1 MRVAKKLHRVFGLI
15 LALWLVP
22 ASLTGAVL
30 LYKNS
35 LLQWLYPQ
43 LQQPL
48 ITDLATWGKV
58 LDALP
63 QADYNFV
70 RLAHT
75 ERPWLELARL
85 DGTLE
90 YWSASGQLLLSR
102 SQYDDFIGWFYEF
115 HLHLFSAELGEQII
129 GVLGLLAL
137 LLIGSGL
144 WHSWPRHWG
153 WRLWRLPL
161 SAPAIRWS
169 RQWHFVIAFWA
180 TPLLLLTSLTG
191 TAMVYNQQVQQG
203 LSGLFNDPV
212 VKAPV
217 SAHSSYPVTQSHWA
231 LWLPAAQKQLP
242 DGVLRLVSFRK
253 NAEQELSI
261 RAQLNEE
268 WHPNGRT
275 LIKLEPASSE
285 VLSVQ
290 KATEM
295 GQGKQLSQMIY
306 PLHMAAVGGEPYK
319 ILLLLTGLIP
329 LLLWV
334 LGMVFYKQRQAFN
347 KDKKTAP

>member
-48 ITDLATWGKV
+48 VTDLVTWGKV

-63 QADYNFV
+63 QTDYNFV
-70 RLAHT
+70 RLANT

-102 SQYDDFIGWFYEF
+102 SQYEDFIGWFYEF

-144 WHSWPRHWG
+144 WQSWPRHWG

-169 RQWHFVIAFWA
+169 RQWHFVIAFWTA
-180 TPLLLLTSLTG
+180 PLLLLTSLTG

-203 LSGLFNDPV
+203 LSWLFDDPV
-212 VKAPV
+212 VKTPV
-217 SAHSSYPVTQSHWA
+217 SVVSSYPETQSQWT
-231 LWLPAAQKQLP
+231 LWLPAAQQQLP
-242 DGVLRLVSFRK
+242 EGVLRLVSFRK
-253 NAEQELSI
+253 TAEQELSM
-261 RAQLNEE
+261 RAQLSAE

-275 LIKLEPASSE
+275 LIKLDPASSN

-295 GQGKQLSQMIY
+295 GQGKQLSQLIY
-306 PLHMAAVGGEPYK
+306 PIHIAAVGGDFYK
-319 ILLLLTGLIP
+319 ILLLLTGFIP
-329 LLLWV
+329 LVLWV
-334 LGMVFYKQRQAFN
+334 LGMIFHKRREALD

>member
-1 MRVAKKLHRVFGLI
+1 MAKKLHRFFGLI

-30 LYKNS
+30 LYKNL

-48 ITDLATWGKV
+48 VTDLAIWGKV

-63 QADYNFV
+63 QRDYRFV
-70 RLAHT
+70 RLANT
-75 ERPWLELARL
+75 ERPWLELSRL
-85 DGTLE
+85 DGSLE
-90 YWSASGQLLLSR
+90 YWSASGELLLSR
-102 SQYDDFIGWFYEF
+102 SQYQDFIGWCYEF
-115 HLHLFSAELGEQII
+115 HLHLFSADVGEQMI

-137 LLIGSGL
+137 LLVGSGL
-144 WHSWPRHWG
+144 WQSWPRHWR
-153 WRLWRLPL
+153 WKLWRLPW
-161 SAPAIRWS
+161 SASSIRWS
-169 RQWHFVIAFWA
+169 RQWHFVIAFWTA
-180 TPLLLLTSLTG
+180 PLLVLTSLTG
-191 TAMVYNQQVQQG
+191 TAMLYNQQVQQA
-203 LSGLFNDPV
+203 LSWLFSDAEVTLPEV
-212 VKAPV
+212 A
-217 SAHSSYPVTQSHWA
+217 SEAYPVTQSQWA
-231 LWLPAAQKQLP
+231 LWLPVAQKQLP
-242 DGVLRLVSFRK
+242 DGALRLASFRK
-253 NAEQELSI
+253 KAEQELSI
-261 RAQLNEE
+261 RAQLTGE

-275 LIKLEPASSE
+275 LIKLDPASSG

-306 PLHMAAVGGEPYK
+306 PLHMAAVGGEFYK

-329 LLLWV
+329 LLLWG
-334 LGMVFYKQRQAFN
+334 LGLVFYTQRQTFG

>member
-1 MRVAKKLHRVFGLI
+1 MAKKLHRFFGLI

-22 ASLTGAVL
+22 ASLTGSVL
-30 LYKNS
+30 LYKNV

-48 ITDLATWGKV
+48 VTDLATWGKV

-63 QADYNFV
+63 QTDYHFV
-70 RLAHT
+70 RLANT
-75 ERPWLELARL
+75 ERPWLELSRL

-90 YWSASGQLLLSR
+90 YWSASGELLLNR
-102 SQYDDFIGWFYEF
+102 SQYQDFIGWCYEF
-115 HLHLFSAELGEQII
+115 HLHLFSADLGEQMI
-129 GVLGLLAL
+129 GVLGLLTL

-144 WHSWPRHWG
+144 WQSWPRHWR
-153 WRLWRLPL
+153 WKLWRLPW
-161 SAPAIRWS
+161 SASSIRWS
-169 RQWHFVIAFWA
+169 RQWHFVIAFWTA
-180 TPLLLLTSLTG
+180 PLLVLISLTG
-191 TAMVYNQQVQQG
+191 TAMVYNSQVQQG
-203 LSGLFNDPV
+203 LSWLFSDTE
-212 VKAPV
+212 VKTTAAVITP
-217 SAHSSYPVTQSHWA
+217 YPVFQSQWA
-231 LWLPAAQKQLP
+231 LWLVTAQQQIP
-242 DGVLRLVSFRK
+242 DAELRLASFRK
-253 NAEQELSI
+253 TAEQSQSI
-261 RAQLNEE
+261 RAQLTKE

-275 LIKLEPASSE
+275 LISISPKSSE

-295 GQGKQLSQMIY
+295 GQGKQISQMIY
-306 PLHMAAVGGEPYK
+306 PLHMAAVGGDPYK

-334 LGMVFYKQRQAFN
+334 LGLVFYTQRKVFS